1 MATTHKRI
9 GFFGPFGTFTEQAL
23 RTQADLVD
31 AELVPFYSVPDVL
44 DAVAKDEIDA
54 GFVPNDMQVGQTGK
68 IVAPQLYIAVGISG
82 AIQHLAGM
90 KDSQVI
96 VVINN
101 DPDAPMS
108 RMADL
113 VWQVDLFDALN
124 ELNAYQV

>member
-54 GFVPNDMQVGQTGK
+54 GFVPIKT
-68 IVAPQLYIAVGISG
+68 P
-82 AIQHLAGM
+82 
-90 KDSQVI
+90 
-96 VVINN
+96 
-101 DPDAPMS
+101 S
-108 RMADL
+108 REPSTSLKMRSSL
-113 VWQVDLFDALN
+113 IMN
-124 ELNAYQV
+124 Y